1 MNFLP
6 ALDLAALAY
15 FVVAWIG
22 YAVAVEWRRQHHGGL
37 NARMHRYRE
46 VWMRRTLAR
55 ELRMVDMQI
64 MAALQNGTAFF
75 ASTTLIA
82 IGGALTIMRS
92 TGEVLTVVATLPFGI
107 VTTPAQW
114 EAKTIGLIVIF
125 IYAFF
130 KFAWSYRL
138 FNYVAIM
145 LGAMP
150 FASEKNTPEA
160 ERHVLRTTRL
170 FESAGQNFN
179 RGQRAFFFALGY
191 LGWFA
196 GPWVLFASTTAVVI
210 VMWRRQFGSS
220 AQRALIIEPP
230 GQAPAQM
237 PPQVTAQETTPS
249 SAP

>member
-15 FVVAWIG
+15 FVTAWIG
-22 YAVAVEWRRQHHGGL
+22 YAVAVEWGQHGGL
-37 NARMHRYRE
+37 NARMDRYRE
-46 VWMRRTLAR
+46 IWMRRTLGR
-55 ELRMVDMQI
+55 EARMVDMQI

-75 ASTTLIA
+75 ASTTLLA

-92 TGEVLTVVATLPFGI
+92 TGDVLNVVATLPFGI

-150 FASEKNTPEA
+150 FAGDRHTPEA
-160 ERHVLRTTRL
+160 ECHVLRTTKL
-170 FESAGQNFN
+170 FESAGLNFN

-196 GPWVLFASTTAVVI
+196 GPWVLFASTTAVVV
-210 VMWRRQFGSS
+210 VMWRRQFASS
-220 AQRALIIEPP
+220 AQRALMIDL
-230 GQAPAQM
+230 PAQM
-237 PPQVTAQETTPS
+237 ADKATAPETAAH